1 MNEINEVEKKIVNVN
16 NLIYEEE
23 KNNFLNKLNIL

>member
-23 KNNFLNKLNIL
+23 KNNFLIN